1 MAGAPSTRSVE
12 VAVLPHPWFIVN
24 VTLTVAL
31 GLVVAAPVRAAPAPA
46 FLTAQATVDFAR
58 PVATR
63 LAPDEA
69 LGPVAGAPQLFWA
82 TRPRGGAFG
91 AVPAAPGRRAGPLVM
106 LDDGTAGDGGPV
118 VTVWSSTAL
127 SAGVR
132 PPGGAFGP
140 PEHIAPTGD
149 FPVLAAGDP
158 VAVAVWLSGGRLMAA
173 ARAGP

>member
-91 AVPAAPGRRAGPLVM
+91 AVQAAPGLRAGPLVM
-106 LDDGTAGDGGPV
+106 LADGTAI
-118 VTVWSSTAL
+118 TVWSTTAL
-127 SAGVR
+127 RAGVR
-132 PPGGAFGP
+132 PPGAAFGP

-158 VAVAVWLSGGRLMAA
+158 VAVAVWLSHGRLMAA